1 MLLKEPPMKPATIP
15 YNKFLLKDPMF
26 KEFYSENLYRA
37 VFTFPKFTRNYSKNY
52 KSVQYSFK
60 KISKSKLQF
69 NCVTLK
75 PISVILY
82 REENTCA

>member
-1 MLLKEPPMKPATIP
+1 
-15 YNKFLLKDPMF
+15 MF

-60 KISKSKLQF
+60 KVSKSKS
-69 NCVTLK
+69 
-75 PISVILY
+75 PP
-82 REENTCA
+82 